1 MKCII
6 QFTLLLERFS
16 VCNYRTTTLYWDNNQ
31 TNEPYYSCFLLI
43 LSKASDKVWFDVSWL
58 HFLQKLENF
67 HVVNFMT
74 FLTKLDLMW
83 TFTILN
89 LKLTMTH
96 NMLLEI
102 ILAICQCH
110 YKQRESKE
118 LPDSWCSRHITA
130 GSLSQAPEDRHIMWA
145 MFIEASSPQD
155 TSQFSPIIP
164 RQDDDTCPLVTSKG
178 HLIAVNN

>member
-1 MKCII
+1 MFRDFIFNKNLKI
-6 QFTLLLERFS
+6 FKS
-16 VCNYRTTTLYWDNNQ
+16 
-31 TNEPYYSCFLLI
+31 LI
-43 LSKASDKVWFDVSWL
+43 LWHSF
-58 HFLQKLENF
+58 
-67 HVVNFMT
+67 
-74 FLTKLDLMW
+74 LMW
-83 TFTILN
+83 TFSILN

-102 ILAICQCH
+102 NLAICQCH
-110 YKQRESKE
+110 YKQLESKE

-130 GSLSQAPEDRHIMWA
+130 GSLSQAPDDRHIMWA
-145 MFIEASSPQD
+145 MFIEASSPQE